1 MFRKKALKKLSSPE
15 QLDELIK
22 VTTPH
27 GWLALLALCA
37 IVITIV
43 LWGIFGRIPTKVMG
57 QGVIVRTGGV
67 FDIPARGR
75 GSVTMAENT
84 EVGSVITVG
93 QVVATISQVELTTQI
108 EADKTRLAILQD
120 EHKKI
125 VDYCEKQRN
134 KKAASFDMQ
143 RKDLKAVIKEQ
154 QDLVWQIRKELKSLV
169 GFFKKKLVRETALIQ
184 AKKDLATSDSTL
196 RELQA
201 KLANISTIESEAYHE
216 LEQIRFQSEWA
227 VTDLSKEIKV
237 QETRL
242 QTMSQVISQYTGRV
256 LEVTVNNGTVVD
268 IGTPIVSLEQTDKK
282 MEVMVFVADTVGE
295 KVHPG
300 MLAELTPL
308 AVKREEFGYI
318 IGKVSFV
325 SKFPVT
331 ERHMLKL
338 LDNPSLI
345 KQLSAEGVP
354 VQVNADLML
363 DSKTPSGYKW
373 SSGRGPRLEILSGTL
388 CSASIIVREQPPIT
402 LVIPFL
408 KKFFGLP

>member
-57 QGVIVRTGGV
+57 QGIIVRTGGV

-84 EVGSVITVG
+84 EVGSVIKVG

-108 EADKTRLAILQD
+108 EADKTRLVVLQD

-125 VDYCEKQRN
+125 LDYCEKQRK
-134 KKAASFDMQ
+134 KKAASFDIQ